1 MTTTR
6 GSVSWFQSVSQHK
19 GEAMITVHHRRLG
32 VDGKRTIAVI
42 HHGTRGCCMVCSD
55 TKSAMAYIR
64 SRIKAF
70 MS

>member
-1 MTTTR
+1 
-6 GSVSWFQSVSQHK
+6 
-19 GEAMITVHHRRLG
+19 MITVHHRRLG